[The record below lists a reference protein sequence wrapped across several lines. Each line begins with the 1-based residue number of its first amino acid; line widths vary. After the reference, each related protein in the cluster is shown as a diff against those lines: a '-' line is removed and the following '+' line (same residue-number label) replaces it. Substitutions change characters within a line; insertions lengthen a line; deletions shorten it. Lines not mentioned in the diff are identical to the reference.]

1 MKYLEIIVRVHE
13 GDQQPESIIYKRS
26 IIVPPDL
33 QLEDWQEQSVNRI
46 KQASKEVARLLT
58 EGIAQKARA

>member
-1 MKYLEIIVRVHE
+1 MKYLDIIVKVHE

-33 QLEDWQEQSVNRI
+33 ELEDWQERSVKQI
-46 KQASKEVARLLT
+46 EQASREVARLLT
-58 EGIAQKARA
+58 EGVSQKARA